1 MKCPVC
7 KRELAPTLSICFT
20 CGAMVNDS
28 VREELET
35 KIGRVSGPL
44 EKKGAPPPVALHENG
59 TPAPAKRPTESPA
72 VPAPAATAKPKTSF
86 LAPKTTSKT
95 LVDFQPK
102 APTLPDWRLQVQN
115 AVRKRNGGE
124 MAESEHT
131 GDAQIAKLPPPA
143 AREPKP
149 TAAVAETTSRA
160 NPTLAKALQ
169 RIEASR
175 QTYMPGSA
183 GAAAVARKPIA
194 ARSAPPPVSAPVQ
207 KSYPFDVVQPKPTV
221 MPARQAEPVAAP
233 TVAPAKPKLVSS
245 LRIEKKKYDTNKLPP
260 IPQPAEL
267 SSSFDSIAAAPAI
280 PAATHTT
287 FVPEREEVLSPDEIE
302 MNRAFE
308 SESEPDVFDDIPPFG
323 MRFAAGL
330 FDVLA
335 SAFGTVVILSP
346 LLFGQNAVYSLSLGI
361 GFAAVFAAFLFLY
374 LTASLALR
382 GKSLGMWMFS
392 LELIDAE
399 HNSYPTAH
407 QAAVHSAVYV
417 LSLALLGLGFVTI
430 AFDEEKRAI
439 HDIISGTIMVKQ
451 A

>member
-44 EKKGAPPPVALHENG
+44 EKKVAPAPPALSENG
-59 TPAPAKRPTESPA
+59 NPTPAKRPIESSA
-72 VPAPAATAKPKTSF
+72 VPSPAATARPKTSF
-86 LAPKTTSKT
+86 LAPKPTSKT

-124 MAESEHT
+124 PAESEGT
-131 GDAQIAKLPPPA
+131 GDARIAKMPPPA
-143 AREPKP
+143 ILEPRP
-149 TAAVAETTSRA
+149 IAAVSESNSPA

-175 QTYMPGSA
+175 KTYMSGSA

-194 ARSAPPPVSAPVQ
+194 ARPTPQPAPVQ
-207 KSYPFDVVQPKPTV
+207 KSYPFDLVQPKPAA
-221 MPARQAEPVAAP
+221 MPARQPEPAAAP
-233 TVAPAKPKLVSS
+233 AVAPAKPKLVSS

-267 SSSFDSIAAAPAI
+267 SSSFDSIAAVPAI
-280 PAATHTT
+280 AGAEHTT
-287 FVPEREEVLSPDEIE
+287 FEPEPEAVLSPDELE
-302 MNRAFE
+302 MSRAFQN
-308 SESEPDVFDDIPPFG
+308 ESEPEVFDDIPPFG

-346 LLFGQNAVYSLSLGI
+346 LLFGQNAVYNLSLGI

-374 LTASLALR
+374 LTASLAFR
-382 GKSLGMWMFS
+382 GKTLGMWMFS

-399 HNSYPTAH
+399 QNSYPTAH

-430 AFDEEKRAI
+430 AFDEEKRAV
-439 HDIISGTIMVKQ
+439 HDIISGTLLVKQ
-451 A
+451 G

>member
-20 CGAMVNDS
+20 CGAMINDS

-44 EKKGAPPPVALHENG
+44 EKKAAPPPVALQENG
-59 TPAPAKRPTESPA
+59 NAAPAKRPAEPPV
-72 VPAPAATAKPKTSF
+72 VPSPAATAKPKTSF

-124 MAESEHT
+124 PAGPELTNE
-131 GDAQIAKLPPPA
+131 AQIAKMPPPA

-149 TAAVAETTSRA
+149 IAAVAEASSPA

-194 ARSAPPPVSAPVQ
+194 ARPAPPPPAPVQ
-207 KSYPFDVVQPKPTV
+207 KSYPFDVVQPKPAV
-221 MPARQAEPVAAP
+221 MPARQTEPAAAP

-280 PAATHTT
+280 AAEVHTT
-287 FVPEREEVLSPDEIE
+287 FVPEPEAVLSPDELE
-302 MNRAFE
+302 MSRAFE
-308 SESEPDVFDDIPPFG
+308 NEAEPEVFDDIPPFG

-346 LLFGQNAVYSLSLGI
+346 LLFGQNAVYNLSLGI

-430 AFDEEKRAI
+430 AFDEEKRAV
-439 HDIISGTIMVKQ
+439 HDIISGTLLVKQ
-451 A
+451 G